1 MRADNLINNQHLNI
15 FHRWLTLLLFTI
27 CSNSLSLEIQVHTY
41 YIEGVG
47 KSCAV
52 QQFVEQKMNNEHD
65 VTIGVEFAAK
75 TVKINKKII
84 KLQIWDTAGQ

>member
-1 MRADNLINNQHLNI
+1 MRYRWNYLN
-15 FHRWLTLLLFTI
+15 T
-27 CSNSLSLEIQVHTY
+27 
-41 YIEGVG
+41 GVG
-47 KSCAV
+47 KSCVV
-52 QQFVEQKMNNEHD
+52 QQFVEQKINTEHD